1 MENGKLK
8 FFLTDFEGNVFIEKV
23 DKLKNIYFSFP
34 SHTNTYL
41 NQSLNKPIYLKK
53 YPIPFERYKK
63 AFNEVIEE
71 IKKGNTYLLNLTFPT
86 KIETNLNLFEIYS
99 LTKAPFKLYFKDK
112 FVCFSPERFVK
123 IKNNKIYTYPMKGT
137 IDANIPNAKEKI
149 LNNIKEMAEHT
160 MVVDL
165 LRNDLGII
173 GKNVKVNKFRFIDKI
188 KAGKKELLQVSSEIE
203 ATLPKNWGKT
213 WLKMILQMLPAGSI
227 TGTPKKKTVEIIKKV
242 ENYKRGYYTGI
253 FGITDEKTFLDSAVI
268 IRYIENEEWKM
279 ENGKFNSKLNISSSH
294 SPIHPFPTWNSE
306 LGTRSLKLPY
316 THLPIHSF
324 TYKSG
329 GGVTIDSDVKKE
341 YKELIDK
348 VYIPI

>member
-8 FFLTDFEGNVFIEKV
+8 FFLIDFEGNIFIEKV

-34 SHTNTYL
+34 THTNIYL

-86 KIETNLNLFEIYS
+86 KIETNLNLYEIYNIA
-99 LTKAPFKLYFKDK
+99 KAPFKLLFKNQ

-137 IDANIPNAKEKI
+137 IDANVPNAKEKI

-173 GKNVKVNKFRFIDKI
+173 GREVKVNKFRFVDKI
-188 KAGKKELLQVSSEIE
+188 KAGNKELLQVSSEIE
-203 ATLPKNWGKT
+203 ATLPIDWNKNWLELISK
-213 WLKMILQMLPAGSI
+213 LLPAGSI
-227 TGTPKKKTVEIIKKV
+227 SGTPKKKTIEIIKRV
-242 ENYKRGYYTGI
+242 EGYKRDYYTGI

-268 IRYIENEEWKM
+268 IRYIENSSL
-279 ENGKFNSKLNISSSH
+279 ENKDNLYQFI
-294 SPIHPFPTWNSE
+294 
-306 LGTRSLKLPY
+306 
-316 THLPIHSF
+316 
-324 TYKSG
+324 YKSG
-329 GGVTIDSDVKKE
+329 GGITIDSEDEKE